1 MEPNEIVKFMVI
13 CSVVV
18 VPALGITARFALKP
32 IVDAILRLKEG
43 GVLPSE
49 STFALREVTAEL
61 QHLRAE
67 VAEMKGEMARLQEV
81 QSFNAAL
88 REGSSPAPAALP
100 RPGDGARAGEAPAY
114 ESGLSKPPAQD
125 P

>member
-1 MEPNEIVKFMVI
+1 MEANDIVKFMVI

-43 GVLPSE
+43 GVLPSDN
-49 STFALREVTAEL
+49 FALREVTTEL

-67 VAEMKGEMARLQEV
+67 VAEMKGEMARLQDV
-81 QSFNAAL
+81 QGFHAAL

-100 RPGDGARAGEAPAY
+100 RPEHTPAGDSATNV
-114 ESGLSKPPAQD
+114 
-125 P
+125 